1 MSVVAQ
7 PVGVGG
13 EKSYKNPPQP
23 NRFQSVLGHKIRIIL
38 NISTRTMWSRLP
50 TSPTSNA
57 RSFFRQN
64 PTEIKARRG
73 RQIRRRSRDDREI
86 EKYIRDGR
94 ELQRVNEET
103 KKEINLLKNTI
114 NELQACHNTE
124 KQELLRKIQQLE
136 TVKKEPCNCRDY
148 DELKNILDD
157 ELETYN
163 NVLKNYNGVLEKYND
178 VLKNENDELK
188 LELNG
193 RIEQS
198 EKIQNWLTYFHLHSP
213 GRQL

>member
-1 MSVVAQ
+1 
-7 PVGVGG
+7 
-13 EKSYKNPPQP
+13 
-23 NRFQSVLGHKIRIIL
+23 
-38 NISTRTMWSRLP
+38 MWSRL
-50 TSPTSNA
+50 PTSNA
-57 RSFFRQN
+57 RSFFKQN

-103 KKEINLLKNTI
+103 KKENNLLKNTI
-114 NELQACHNTE
+114 NEQ
-124 KQELLRKIQQLE
+124 QELLRKIQQLE

-163 NVLKNYNGVLEKYND
+163 NVLKNYNDVLEKYND